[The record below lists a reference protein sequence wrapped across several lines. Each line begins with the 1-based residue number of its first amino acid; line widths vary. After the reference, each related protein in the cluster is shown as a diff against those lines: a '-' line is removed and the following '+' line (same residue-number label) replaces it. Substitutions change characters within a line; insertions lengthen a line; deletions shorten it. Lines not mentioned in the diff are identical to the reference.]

1 MKTDEYHLNSLSKIK
16 HKKWE
21 LFVVSRIVHGI
32 WNSGI
37 EYTCQQYVKTK
48 SGDYFLAD
56 ICFPSLGIWCEI
68 NEMGHVHKQKRF
80 DDDLRK
86 SEIMQVTNWE
96 CVDFNVFSSKDGKQR
111 PLKLLVSEVDDFVTE
126 IKQRFSKLLSE
137 GKVDPWMP
145 GDRYLPDKYINQ
157 QCIKV
162 GDNVAF
168 RYQRDAL
175 RLFGYDGGHFQKATW
190 LTCDPNYMI
199 WFPKLYPNKGWKNSI
214 NEDGTVI
221 ETQPVAQ
228 GLTKSRKPPPPGS
241 RIVFARNKNR
251 LGETVYRFTG
261 VFDLQSIAGELE
273 AYELVSNSVRLSLF
287 R

>member
-111 PLKLLVSEVDDFVTE
+111 PLKLLISEVDGFVTE
-126 IKQRFSKLLSE
+126 LKQRFRRLLAE
-137 GKVDPWMP
+137 GAIEWWMP

-175 RLFGYDGGHFQKATW
+175 RLFGYDGGHFQRAAW
-190 LTCDPNYMI
+190 LTGDPNYMV
-199 WFPKLYPNKGWKNSI
+199 WFPKLYPNEGWKNSI
-214 NEDGTVI
+214 SEDGTVI
-221 ETQPVAQ
+221 KTQPIAQ
-228 GLTKSRKPPPPGS
+228 SLVKNRKPPPPGS

-261 VFDLQSIAGELE
+261 VFDLQSISGQLE
-273 AYELVSNSVRLSLF
+273 TYELTSDSVCLSLF